1 MKVRNGENRFSDQRM
16 ELIISNLLRA
26 GVLLS
31 ALVVALGGLI
41 YLKHH
46 GTAAPGYRVFRSEP
60 TDLRTVSGI
69 ANDVR
74 SLEGRGIIQLGLLI
88 LIATPVARVIFLL
101 VAFALERDALYFFVA
116 LLVLIILWF
125 SLVGGHLNT

>member
-1 MKVRNGENRFSDQRM
+1 MKLSNGVDRFSDQRM

-41 YLKHH
+41 YLKHQ
-46 GTAAPGYRVFRSEP
+46 GTAAPNYGVFRGEP

-69 ANDVR
+69 MSDVR
-74 SLEGRGIIQLGLLI
+74 SLRGRGIIQLGLLI
-88 LIATPVARVIFLL
+88 LISTPVARVVFLL
-101 VAFALERDALYFFVA
+101 VGFALERDALYFFVA
-116 LLVLIILWF
+116 LLVLLILGF
-125 SLVGGHLNT
+125 SLVRGHF